1 MRRVVEEL
9 MVLILVLEEKHWS
22 LFHFAAVR
30 PSASPPSLAG
40 SERRTDRSRTDGRT
54 DTPSLP
60 AMGAETG
67 LRRSWALLAFL
78 GVAVASR
85 WGAAAAEVYT
95 NTWAVRVIGGAGEA
109 DRIARKH
116 GFVNHGND
124 IHLPVAGAAAV
135 MASPAVGAPLKGEF
149 SSSNA
154 AFHRSP
160 GAGVSSG
167 LPRLP
172 VFCSFPSA
180 FLQRVTGSPADEK
193 PSVRLTPL
201 GLAVWM

>member
-1 MRRVVEEL
+1 MSTLKAVSALFFTFCVSR
-9 MVLILVLEEKHWS
+9 S

-116 GFVNHGND
+116 GFVNHGNVGPP
-124 IHLPVAGAAAV
+124 PVVLGCFGFERV
-135 MASPAVGAPLKGEF
+135 WLLGGGGTKYRYGDRSSPF
-149 SSSNA
+149 
-154 AFHRSP
+154 F
-160 GAGVSSG
+160 
-167 LPRLP
+167 
-172 VFCSFPSA
+172 
-180 FLQRVTGSPADEK
+180 
-193 PSVRLTPL
+193 VRYEN
-201 GLAVWM
+201 